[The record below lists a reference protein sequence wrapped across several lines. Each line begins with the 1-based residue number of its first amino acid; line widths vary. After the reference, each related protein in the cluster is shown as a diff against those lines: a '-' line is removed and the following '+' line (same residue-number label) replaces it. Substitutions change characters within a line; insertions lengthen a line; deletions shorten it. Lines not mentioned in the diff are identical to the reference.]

1 MAAEVV
7 TENFPGWLLY
17 YKAPV
22 QKIPTTTTTTTNP
35 RPPMFFVFSGIPDV
49 PRLFLF
55 CNNLWN
61 VQ

>member
-22 QKIPTTTTTTTNP
+22 QKIPTTTTTP
-35 RPPMFFVFSGIPDV
+35 RPPHVLCF
-49 PRLFLF
+49 
-55 CNNLWN
+55 LWN
-61 VQ
+61 S

>member
-22 QKIPTTTTTTTNP
+22 QKITPHPTP
-35 RPPMFFVFSGIPDV
+35 PHPMFFVFSGIPDV